1 MSLKE
6 NYSTENYLFD
16 PVEYTD
22 PKVVKTMLGNTCRTC
37 KHRLTIRQG
46 HDGQNRLCVCDVRK
60 SKLTK
65 SGKLRVR
72 VNQPACILFSPKQR
86 KAKKNV

>member
-1 MSLKE
+1 MSQKE
-6 NYSTENYLFD
+6 TLCTENFLFD

-22 PKVVKTMLGNTCRTC
+22 PKVAEIMLGKTCRTC
-37 KHRLTIRQG
+37 ANRRTIRQG
-46 HDGQNRLCVCDVRK
+46 CNGMNRVCVCEVRQ

-72 VNQPACILFSPKQR
+72 VNQPACIMFSPKNE
-86 KAKKNV
+86 KAK